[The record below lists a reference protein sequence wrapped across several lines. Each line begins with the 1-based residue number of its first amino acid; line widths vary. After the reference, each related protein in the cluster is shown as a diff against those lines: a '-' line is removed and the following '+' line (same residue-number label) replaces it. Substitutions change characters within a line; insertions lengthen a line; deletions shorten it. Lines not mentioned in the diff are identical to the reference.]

1 MKIIRHKAELRALTR
16 NWRDAGE
23 TIGVVPTMGALHE
36 GHLSLVFAARA
47 RADRVIVTLFVNPR
61 QFNNPEDLEKYPQTE
76 GTDVEKLAPFDI
88 DVLYVPGPG
97 QIYPEG
103 FATNVSVSG
112 VSEGL
117 CGADRPGHFDGV
129 ATVVTK
135 LLLQT
140 DADFA
145 FFGEKDFQQLQV
157 VRRLV
162 ADLDIKTRI
171 IGCPTIREES
181 GLALSSRNVRLGQAA
196 QQIAPLVHAA
206 LSDAAKAIAAGQP
219 VAAVLNH
226 ARQRLSDGGISS
238 IDYLEFRREADLA
251 PITDSATSGRLLVA
265 VWLDGVRLIDNI
277 RVDTDTEA
285 TQSTDSSTP
294 LSNAS

>member
-1 MKIIRHKAELRALTR
+1 MKIIRHKAELRAQTR
-16 NWRDAGE
+16 NWRAAGE
-23 TIGVVPTMGALHE
+23 TIGVVPTMGALHQ
-36 GHLSLVFAARA
+36 GHLGLVSAACA

-76 GTDVEKLAPFDI
+76 GADVEKLAPFEI
-88 DVLYVPGPG
+88 DVLYIPEPG
-97 QIYPEG
+97 QVYPQG
-103 FATNVSVSG
+103 FATTVSVSG

-162 ADLDIKTRI
+162 ADLDINTQI
-171 IGCPTIREES
+171 IGCPTIREAS

-196 QQIAPLVHAA
+196 QKIAPLISAT
-206 LSDAAKAIAAGQP
+206 LSDAAKALAAGQP

-226 ARQRLSDGGISS
+226 ARQSLRDGGISS
-238 IDYLEFRREADLA
+238 IDYLEFRRESDFA
-251 PITDSATSGRLLVA
+251 PIADSATSGRLLVA

-277 RVDTDTEA
+277 RVDINTEA
-285 TQSTDSSTP
+285 T
-294 LSNAS
+294 